1 MKALT
6 LLLLLLVAC
15 GGGDTARVDEI
26 LESGEHALPVELVS
40 FEGTRDGDRTAVV
53 AVFEGSAQTRVE
65 MRFTLHYDP
74 VPQLD
79 GGTWNYAGPTGRA
92 QGVVRAESVRFVGG
106 QGEGASVGG
115 EYLLE
120 EDGVS
125 RFRVHLPLRGVE
137 GSWTP

>member
-1 MKALT
+1 
-6 LLLLLLVAC
+6 LLLVAC
-15 GGGDTARVDEI
+15 GGADEARVSEI

-40 FEGTRDGDRTAVV
+40 FEGTRDGERTAVV
-53 AVFEGSAQTRVE
+53 AVFEGSAQARLE
-65 MRFTLHYDP
+65 MRFALHYDP

-79 GGTWNYAGPTGRA
+79 GGTWTYSGPTGRA
-92 QGVVRAESVRFVGG
+92 EGVVRAESVRFVGG

-120 EDGVS
+120 ENGIS

-137 GSWTP
+137 SSWTP